1 MKFRGVGAL
10 PSSVALWLEQQLEE
24 RGIDSAVYSSYI
36 LSLLHRQPVD
46 LTDLPPSKGR
56 KRSSKSCHLEEFE
69 QKAASFDINEQA
81 VELDRLVDELCEKLR
96 EAASANEGDK
106 GCLKENNNSGE
117 IFKIERPLHPDSSK
131 CFSDLTPL
139 PKDIQAVI
147 NYWSRA
153 PQSVNRART
162 RRRGNSESSPKVT
175 KRKDNKENVCGVMRG
190 RMRSRSTVKQSGCS
204 SHRMRSSAKSLD
216 RNDEEAVVRFVK
228 GEMRG
233 RKHLFGDEREA
244 KLSRTPGR
252 KDKTELPEFDKDL
265 PMDFQQLLQS
275 PDDSS
280 FFRQPKQSQHSLN
293 FIQCGTNITSSIWSD
308 TSEKMDEDEVPLPW
322 EATSKWSEARSSILS
337 SAWKLPFVYEKDVES
352 TSLALANDGSFFS
365 FFGASTL
372 LNHNKNSSFTE
383 VTPGAHIEKK
393 KVQVTQP
400 QPDTQE
406 EDLLT
411 SMKTHFRPIKDEGSK
426 LGYKDGSSFAI
437 ATNFEQVKYRRSES
451 GALYLGSNN
460 KYFEFKNRNHSSEF
474 VPKFK
479 VCKTEKFCQTED
491 TFSEPDDKSMTAEAD
506 TEEEDVL
513 SQAAGQEEFYFPGD
527 DQLAEEMLN
536 GSEEEDSS
544 QPCIQVSGWVT
555 TWPVSAAIWSN
566 DTLNNNNNTWMLGG
580 VTKQVGGPGVTDA
593 DGHNE
598 QYTRLRDELFEE
610 GEELLSDLSSIHLFL
625 DPDRM
630 DDSNTQAQLHPNIH
644 YQQPCSILNGNQ
656 TNEPFF

>member
-1 MKFRGVGAL
+1 MIKEDNSAGCLV
-10 PSSVALWLEQQLEE
+10 VAASRVQDHQTVRRHTQQLEE
-24 RGIDSAVYSSYI
+24 RGIDSAIYSSYI

-56 KRSSKSCHLEEFE
+56 KRSSKSCQLEEFD

-81 VELDRLVDELCEKLR
+81 VDLDHLVDELCEKLR

-106 GCLKENNNSGE
+106 GCLKEKNNSEE
-117 IFKIERPLHPDSSK
+117 IFKIERPLLPDSSK

-147 NYWSRA
+147 NYWARA

-190 RMRSRSTVKQSGCS
+190 RMRSRSTVKQSGCA

-216 RNDEEAVVRFVK
+216 RNDDEAVVRFVK

-252 KDKTELPEFDKDL
+252 KEKIELPEFDKDL

-393 KVQVTQP
+393 KVQVAQP
-400 QPDTQE
+400 QPDIQE

-411 SMKTHFRPIKDEGSK
+411 SMKTHFRPIKDEGFK

-437 ATNFEQVKYRRSES
+437 ATNFEPVKYRRSES

-460 KYFEFKNRNHSSEF
+460 KYFEFKRRNDTSEF

-491 TFSEPDDKSMTAEAD
+491 IPSEPEDKSMTAEAD
-506 TEEEDVL
+506 TEEEDEL

-536 GSEEEDSS
+536 GSEEEDAA

-580 VTKQVGGPGVTDA
+580 VTKQKAKNSFLISAPSISSW
-593 DGHNE
+593 
-598 QYTRLRDELFEE
+598 TRIAWTTQTLRLNFK
-610 GEELLSDLSSIHLFL
+610 LISITSNHVLSSMGIKRTNHFSERPRQKSGNET
-625 DPDRM
+625 PD
-630 DDSNTQAQLHPNIH
+630 
-644 YQQPCSILNGNQ
+644 G
-656 TNEPFF
+656 